1 MINKTKWI
9 STLPKTTEA
18 PNQLDHDVWINTIPK
33 KKKTYNSVKVYSLTA
48 ILFFGGWLS
57 PFTIFSIFPDSWLML
72 DGFYIG
78 IFWLLIKALFLV
90 FVMMWFRWT
99 FPRLRVDQLM
109 HLCWKVFIP
118 FALANLFFV
127 AILELIF
134 L

>member
-1 MINKTKWI
+1 MCTVYTKVQLVMDRVPETRISGFRSNTVGEMGLKGKLNKGVFW
-9 STLPKTTEA
+9 
-18 PNQLDHDVWINTIPK
+18 
-33 KKKTYNSVKVYSLTA
+33 
-48 ILFFGGWLS
+48 LFF
-57 PFTIFSIFPDSWLML
+57 
-72 DGFYIG
+72 
-78 IFWLLIKALFLV
+78 KALTLI

-127 AILELIF
+127 AISELIF